1 MSNPPTLYQR
11 ITHRADVFFDY
22 VLSPFARL
30 FSHESDGDYISQEPP
45 KNKLEDLRSEI
56 TKIDSR
62 IAELLIE
69 RFRKCKEIGEHKKE
83 NGLPLIDERREEE
96 LTKRLSEKLSKEGI
110 NPAFAKQF
118 YRLVLAESYS
128 IQEKNRSPK

>member
-11 ITHRADVFFDY
+11 ITHRADVLLDSLLY
-22 VLSPFARL
+22 PFARL
-30 FSHESDGDYISQEPP
+30 FSHESNGVYIPP
-45 KNKLEDLRSEI
+45 KQPQNKLEDLRSEI

-62 IAELLIE
+62 IAGLLIE

-83 NGLPLIDERREEE
+83 NGLPLRDEQREEE
-96 LTKRLSEKLSKEGI
+96 LTKRLSEELSKEGI